1 MVPNKNN
8 PKYKKRSTKWDVTA
22 VNQNQNLSQNQP
34 SEVYFMNRNTLMN
47 DFRKKFGGEY
57 IKENGRWYWVNGQQK
72 NTVSN
77 SWLLGML
84 RGSDTPKQE
93 VPPYEVSQHTKETLV
108 KDARHETPV
117 EEQEPENETPELSQ
131 EELKRQLQN
140 QKRREKRAQR
150 KLEKQKND
158 EQ

>member
-1 MVPNKNN
+1 
-8 PKYKKRSTKWDVTA
+8 
-22 VNQNQNLSQNQP
+22 
-34 SEVYFMNRNTLMN
+34 MNRNTLMS

-57 IKENGRWYWVNGQQK
+57 VRENGRWYWVNGQQK
-72 NTVSN
+72 NLVSN

-84 RGSDTPKQE
+84 RGSNTPKQE
-93 VPPYEVSQHTKETLV
+93 VQPYEVSQHTQETLV
-108 KDARHETPV
+108 KDTRHETPV
-117 EEQEPENETPELSQ
+117 EEQEPENETPKLSE